1 MECPACQTPNIDG
14 ARFCAKCGALLP
26 ERAPDGPDPLIG
38 SVVGGRFRITGVL
51 GEGGMGRVYT
61 AEQQM
66 GTKVRKVAIKT
77 LLSEFAKDPK
87 VVERFM
93 RECATV
99 VELEHPNTIKF
110 FDYGKTDAGDLYIAM
125 ELLSGVSLEKAL
137 QNGALS
143 PERVDRIIGQVAGSL
158 AE

>member
-1 MECPACQTPNIDG
+1 MECPACHTPNVDG
-14 ARFCAKCGALLP
+14 ARFCAKCGALMP
-26 ERAPDGPDPLIG
+26 AQQADVDPLIG
-38 SVVGGRFRITGVL
+38 AIVGGRFRILSVL

-66 GTKVRKVAIKT
+66 GTTTRKVAVKT
-77 LLSEFAKDPK
+77 LLAEFARDPK

-110 FDYGKTDAGDLYIAM
+110 YDYGKTDAGDLYIAM
-125 ELLSGVSLEKAL
+125 ELLTGDTLEAVLEK
-137 QNGALS
+137 GAIV
-143 PERVDRIIGQVAGSL
+143 PDRVDKIVG
-158 AE
+158 